1 MQLIQKYFMRSLV
14 TPSLQQIKRSS
25 VINVKPI
32 SYIYKRRM
40 KIPSGCLAILATILS
55 TVVVAI
61 DFHGSTKLKLNR
73 NFAAKLSSGKQLT
86 SDFVFT

>member
-1 MQLIQKYFMRSLV
+1 
-14 TPSLQQIKRSS
+14 
-25 VINVKPI
+25 
-32 SYIYKRRM
+32 M